1 MSVEVHISCDR
12 TDPPVG
18 RLSRVDTP
26 RPPQPPPGAAEGS
39 IQFTG
44 WLGLLRA
51 LADTLGDPGHEG
63 PEASTS

>member
-18 RLSRVDTP
+18 RLSRVN
-26 RPPQPPPGAAEGS
+26 PPGPQRDAATES
-39 IQFTG
+39 IHFSG

-51 LADTLGDPGHEG
+51 LADTLGDPGHEERE
-63 PEASTS
+63 PATS

>member
-1 MSVEVHISCDR
+1 MEVHISCEQ

-18 RLSRVDTP
+18 ELWRADVADSPANGTNW
-26 RPPQPPPGAAEGS
+26 S

-51 LADTLGDPGHEG
+51 LADTLGDPGHE
-63 PEASTS
+63 